1 MNMAL
6 TNDTTD
12 DSDSDSESNV
22 PDLVSDDDTPN
33 GHGGHGSQSTP
44 GPINAMTRNMQALTI
59 ALTTTP
65 QCSRAPLVGR
75 DITPADAFYRFPNRL
90 VHRALQDAIESNA
103 HVVSFLCHSLPLS
116 HVAQQGRVRTN
127 IRRLHRGGQ
136 YYRATAHARA
146 STTNSYVTSS
156 PTSNARSMSFK
167 ASSTTTTDTTLVT
180 ADSLHP
186 SPTADHCVFPDHHR
200 PSWLT
205 GGFRGDGASLS
216 LVSAGGELTW

>member
-1 MNMAL
+1 MPSDTESPPNPPPAYNNVVATATNTPAHRTVSTFMNMAL

-59 ALTTTP
+59 A
-65 QCSRAPLVGR
+65 SRPLVGR
-75 DITPADAFYRFPNRL
+75 GITPADAFYRFPNRL

-103 HVVSFLCHSLPLS
+103 HV
-116 HVAQQGRVRTN
+116 GRVRTN

-146 STTNSYVTSS
+146 VH
-156 PTSNARSMSFK
+156 
-167 ASSTTTTDTTLVT
+167 DQLVRDLIT
-180 ADSLHP
+180 HLQRAEHVLQGFLD
-186 SPTADHCVFPDHHR
+186 DHHR
-200 PSWLT
+200 YYP
-205 GGFRGDGASLS
+205 RHR
-216 LVSAGGELTW
+216 